1 LIGDRVGTAV
11 VVVAN
16 DVVVVGGVEVVEEV
30 VVVSIVSAGEQAARI
45 NAPTMNL
52 LKDERIGGRVS
63 VSAA

>member
-16 DVVVVGGVEVVEEV
+16 DVVVVGRVEELEEV

>member
-16 DVVVVGGVEVVEEV
+16 DVVVVGRVVAVEEV
-30 VVVSIVSAGEQAARI
+30 VVVSIASAGEQAARI

-52 LKDERIGGRVS
+52 LKVERIGGRVS